1 VYHNLSIFIIT
12 QPPLQSALPTSHW
25 LDSLNITTLHISKA
39 QQWKNLIRTV
49 SGQDIIII
57 IIIIIIITITITI
70 TINTILIVDLDSINS

>member
-57 IIIIIIITITITI
+57 IIIIITITITI